1 MACNQRQKGA
11 RGEREAAKLLRDLG
25 FAGAR
30 RGQQFRGGYD
40 TPDVICE
47 ALPDILFEVKQDQS
61 VKPGTKRF
69 EDVWS
74 KLASDAVGP
83 TGFVYPALLWRHDR
97 GPWHMTFI
105 AENPHQRVTVTGP
118 EEIKRALRWL
128 QGLEEEVA

>member
-1 MACNQRQKGA
+1 MAKINCRSKGA

-47 ALPDILFEVKQDQS
+47 ALPGILLEVKCEQA

-69 EDVWS
+69 DDVWA
-74 KLASDAVGP
+74 KVRLDAGSRQ
-83 TGFVYPALLWRHDR
+83 PALLWRHDR
-97 GPWHMTFI
+97 QKWNLTFH
-105 AENPHQRVTVTGP
+105 ASNPSMLVTVTGE
-118 EEIKRALRWL
+118 EEIRDALEWL
-128 QGLEEEVA
+128 QALHEKEEAA

>member
-1 MACNQRQKGA
+1 MAKINCRSKGA

-47 ALPDILFEVKQDQS
+47 ALPGVLLEVKLEQT
-61 VKPGTKRF
+61 VKLGTKRF

-74 KLASDAVGP
+74 KLCEDAKAQL
-83 TGFVYPALLWRHDR
+83 PALLWRHNR
-97 GPWHMTFI
+97 SAWNLTFYSGF
-105 AENPHQRVTVTGP
+105 PPLRVTVTGA
-118 EEIKRALRWL
+118 EDIGHALRYL
-128 QGLEEEVA
+128 KKLTEEVA

>member
-1 MACNQRQKGA
+1 MPKINCRQKGA

-47 ALPDILFEVKQDQS
+47 ALPGVLLEVKLEQA

-69 EDVWS
+69 EDVWH
-74 KLASDAVGP
+74 KLCMDSGERA
-83 TGFVYPALLWRHDR
+83 PALLWRHNR
-97 GPWHMTFI
+97 QPWNLTFI
-105 AENPHQRVTVTGP
+105 AEFPPMLVTVTG
-118 EEIKRALRWL
+118 EEDIHDALCWL
-128 QGLEEEVA
+128 QGLSEEVA

>member
-1 MACNQRQKGA
+1 MAKINCRSKGA

-47 ALPDILFEVKQDQS
+47 ALPGILLEVKCEQA

-74 KLASDAVGP
+74 KLCEDAG
-83 TGFVYPALLWRHDR
+83 TTRAPALLWRHDR
-97 GPWHMTFI
+97 QKWNLTFW
-105 AENPHQRVTVTGP
+105 ANQPSVLVTVTG
-118 EEIKRALRWL
+118 EEHIKRALCWL

>member
-1 MACNQRQKGA
+1 MPKINCRSKGA

-47 ALPDILFEVKQDQS
+47 ALPGILLEVKCEQA

-74 KLASDAVGP
+74 KLCEDAG
-83 TGFVYPALLWRHDR
+83 TTRAPALLWRHDR
-97 GPWHMTFI
+97 QKWNLTFW
-105 AENPHQRVTVTGP
+105 ANVPCMLVTITG
-118 EEIKRALRWL
+118 EKQIKRALCWL
-128 QGLEEEVA
+128 QGLAEEVA

>member
-1 MACNQRQKGA
+1 MPKVNCRAKGA

-47 ALPDILFEVKQDQS
+47 SLPGIILEVKCEQA

-69 EDVWS
+69 EDVWDRLV
-74 KLASDAVGP
+74 KDCRVRQL
-83 TGFVYPALLWRHDR
+83 PALLWRHDR
-97 GPWHMTFI
+97 GQWNLTIM
-105 AENPHQRVTVTGP
+105 AENPRMRVTVTGR
-118 EEIKRALRWL
+118 EDIKAALCWL
-128 QGLEEEVA
+128 QGLGEEVA